1 MIEDNDKK
9 LGCIFCR
16 QISVLT
22 SYQIVTGLTS
32 AASVEPFFQL
42 LTAILDFP
50 FDYNTHPNWE
60 QQNIFRDP

>member
-1 MIEDNDKK
+1 MLEDNDEN

-16 QISVLT
+16 QICVLT
-22 SYQIVTGLTS
+22 SYQIVAGLAL

-50 FDYNTHPNWE
+50 FDCNTHPN
-60 QQNIFRDP
+60 

>member
-1 MIEDNDKK
+1 MLEDNDEN

-16 QISVLT
+16 QICVLP

-42 LTAILDFP
+42 LTAISDFS
-50 FDYNTHPNWE
+50 FDCNTHPN
-60 QQNIFRDP
+60 